1 MLEKDNR
8 RDMISTSGLFSSRHL
23 KNRESNSHFL
33 EDEYLN
39 LTYLNSVYLTYAIQN
54 RKIGGW
60 RRARA
65 VVDYADSLPYLH
77 TALEYLRKREKEEA
91 TMLEKYMTL
100 YDGWQ
105 VDLSE
110 WRLKHN
116 YHRLTETRE
125 RKFVKE
131 RQTAAAEL

>member
-1 MLEKDNR
+1 M
-8 RDMISTSGLFSSRHL
+8 
-23 KNRESNSHFL
+23 
-33 EDEYLN
+33 
-39 LTYLNSVYLTYAIQN
+39 
-54 RKIGGW
+54 
-60 RRARA
+60 
-65 VVDYADSLPYLH
+65 VDYADSLPYLH